1 MIVQN
6 KKICSIKLDPNELDI
21 LSSASDIVEKI
32 IDTATDAGIQ
42 SFIIEGN
49 NEDYSINELSTCML
63 ALADL
68 SCPLGKLTGYLDE
81 L

>member
-49 NEDYSINELSTCML
+49 NEDYSIDELSTCMM
-63 ALADL
+63 ALAGL
-68 SCPLGKLTGYLDE
+68 S
-81 L
+81 

>member
-6 KKICSIKLDPNELDI
+6 KTICSIKLDPNELDI
-21 LSSASDIVEKI
+21 LSSASNIVEKI
-32 IDTATDAGIQ
+32 MDTAINAGIQ

-49 NEDYSINELSTCML
+49 NEDYSIDELSTCMV

>member
-32 IDTATDAGIQ
+32 IDTATNAGIQ
-42 SFIIEGN
+42 NFIIEGN
-49 NEDYSINELSTCML
+49 SEDYSIDELSTCMIT
-63 ALADL
+63 LADL

>member
-6 KKICSIKLDPNELDI
+6 KTICSIKLDHNELDI

-32 IDTATDAGIQ
+32 IDTATNAGIQ
-42 SFIIEGN
+42 NFIIEGN
-49 NEDYSINELSTCML
+49 SEDYSIDELSTCMIT
-63 ALADL
+63 LADL

>member
-32 IDTATDAGIQ
+32 IDTATDVGIQ

-49 NEDYSINELSTCML
+49 NEDYSIDELSTCMV

>member
-21 LSSASDIVEKI
+21 LSNASDIVEKI

-49 NEDYSINELSTCML
+49 NEDYSIDELSTCMM

>member
-42 SFIIEGN
+42 NFIIEEN
-49 NEDYSINELSTCML
+49 NEDYSIDELSTCMV

>member
-1 MIVQN
+1 MIIQN
-6 KKICSIKLDPNELDI
+6 KTICSIKLDPNELDI

-32 IDTATDAGIQ
+32 IDTATDTGIQ
-42 SFIIEGN
+42 NFIIEGN
-49 NEDYSINELSTCML
+49 NEDYSIDELSTCMI

>member
-32 IDTATDAGIQ
+32 IDTATDTGIQ
-42 SFIIEGN
+42 NFIIEGN
-49 NEDYSINELSTCML
+49 NEDYSIDELSTCMI

>member
-21 LSSASDIVEKI
+21 LSSASDIVKKI

-42 SFIIEGN
+42 NFIIEEN
-49 NEDYSINELSTCML
+49 NEDYSIDELSTCMM

>member
-21 LSSASDIVEKI
+21 LSNASDIVEKI

-49 NEDYSINELSTCML
+49 NEDYSIDELSTCMM

-68 SCPLGKLTGYLDE
+68 SCPLGKLIGYLDE

>member
-42 SFIIEGN
+42 NFIIEGN
-49 NEDYSINELSTCML
+49 SEDYSIDELSTCML

>member
-49 NEDYSINELSTCML
+49 NEDYSIDELSTCMVT
-63 ALADL
+63 LADL